1 MQQPAAHH
9 YSPVALQRILSPLV
23 RSGYGIGAQD
33 AVLMILLTGT
43 VSLVPRDR
51 SGDMTDVQGPR
62 LVWLPP
68 GQTAEIKA
76 GAGTRAELLVLR
88 GTSIM
93 NFLPASPLG
102 EQIHRS
108 LEKPISL
115 PLETPAPFI
124 ALLKGL
130 DDERVNNPPGSEL
143 AQEHYVG
150 LLLLQVWRVLR
161 LDLIAHGRA
170 PQGLAERFIA
180 LAGQHVREHWPV
192 GRYADQLR
200 VTRDR
205 LGSAVRRATG
215 LSPQAYLHQGLVRE
229 ACELLANTGMP
240 VAQVAF
246 RLGFSD
252 AAYFN
257 RFFSAKTG
265 QSPGRYRRHARARRL
280 KGDTSYAAWP

>member
-1 MQQPAAHH
+1 MQQAASQH
-9 YSPVALQRILSPLV
+9 YSPLSLQRVLSPLV
-23 RSGYGIGAQD
+23 RSGYGIPAQD
-33 AVLMILLTGT
+33 AVLMVLLTGT
-43 VSLVPRDR
+43 VLMVPRDR
-51 SGDMTDVQGPR
+51 SGEMTEIQGPR
-62 LVWLPP
+62 IVWLPP
-68 GQTAEIKA
+68 GETGEIKA
-76 GAGTRAELLVLR
+76 GAGTRAELLFLR
-88 GTSIM
+88 GTTMM
-93 NFLPASPLG
+93 NYLPASPLG

-108 LEKPISL
+108 LEKPMSL
-115 PLETPAPFI
+115 PLERPAPFI
-124 ALLKGL
+124 ALLEGL
-130 DDERVNNPPGSEL
+130 AEERQNTPPGSEL
-143 AQEHYVG
+143 AQVHYVG

-180 LAGQHVREHWPV
+180 LAGQHVREHWSV
-192 GRYADQLR
+192 GRYADALR

-215 LSPQAYLHQGLVRE
+215 LSPQAYLHQGLIRE

-265 QSPGRYRRHARARRL
+265 QSPGRYRRQARARRL